1 MKQTS
6 ERAEAI
12 ALKAL
17 EFLVADEELLPIF
30 FGSSGSSVDDLTTG
44 ATDPAF
50 LGSVLDFIL
59 MDDKWV
65 IQFCN
70 AHNLDCADVL
80 PARQSLPGGEQY
92 NWT

>member
-1 MKQTS
+1 MTQTS
-6 ERAEAI
+6 EQAEAI

-17 EFLVADEELLPIF
+17 AFLVADEDLLPIF
-30 FGSSGSSVDDLTTG
+30 FGSSGSSVDDLKSG
-44 ATDPAF
+44 ATDAAF

-65 IQFCN
+65 IQFCDAQN
-70 AHNLDCADVL
+70 VDCADVF